1 MGAVFFCCIMFIN
14 ALLIMIPWAHPC
26 VFLRL
31 SVVDPLAQL
40 TQAFR
45 EHLLEKALYCMAQ
58 PRGDKNLTDGD
69 GWVIILR
76 ASLHTI

>member
-1 MGAVFFCCIMFIN
+1 
-14 ALLIMIPWAHPC
+14 MIPWAHPC

-76 ASLHTI
+76 ASLHSISSRLL